1 MDFDVIIIWCDHVV
15 VISLSLVSHEN
26 VVVTVL
32 SCFESLTLGAYSQR
46 GLRYLV
52 RVCVCVCVCVSAPF
66 RPLRVKVSPEN
77 DTNAS
82 S

>member
-32 SCFESLTLGAYSQR
+32 SCFVSLHLLVLFCSRIFSSYSC
-46 GLRYLV
+46 YL
-52 RVCVCVCVCVSAPF
+52 F
-66 RPLRVKVSPEN
+66 VSPVLLVFVC
-77 DTNAS
+77 S
-82 S
+82 SI

>member
-32 SCFESLTLGAYSQR
+32 SCFVSLNILVLFSRIFSGHSC
-46 GLRYLV
+46 YLF
-52 RVCVCVCVCVSAPF
+52 CKSCFNGFC
-66 RPLRVKVSPEN
+66 L
-77 DTNAS
+77 
-82 S
+82 